1 MLLKIIIYL
10 FLFKI
15 DSTRQ
20 NSVFGLSNA
29 EVEGYNKDPKGMKES
44 VLLISSN
51 LSQAVYQKNPKPP
64 PVYSGN
70 NNFTKRE
77 PTESYSQKIEL
88 LKLHN
93 TNLSDNQHEVNTSI
107 DQVMY
112 PRKG

>member
-15 DSTRQ
+15 DSTKQ

-29 EVEGYNKDPKGMKES
+29 EVEGYNKDPKRTKES
-44 VLLISSN
+44 VLLNSSN
-51 LSQAVYQKNPKPP
+51 VSPSVYQNNPKPP

-70 NNFTKRE
+70 NNVTKRK

-88 LKLHN
+88 LKLHS
-93 TNLSDNQHEVNTSI
+93 TNLSDNQQDVNTSI
-107 DQVMY
+107 D
-112 PRKG
+112 